1 MKVCRVLYFHQY
13 ILSFL
18 FFAAVIRFFGNI
30 CISNGPQFVLEIYND
45 FLSIL
50 FTMLHDENETTR
62 QVAMETVGVIGLP
75 VEGKLLL
82 HNEGYF

>member
-1 MKVCRVLYFHQY
+1 M
-13 ILSFL
+13 
-18 FFAAVIRFFGNI
+18 
-30 CISNGPQFVLEIYND
+30 LEIYND

-62 QVAMETVGVIGLP
+62 QVAMETVGVIGLS

-82 HNEGYF
+82 HNEGIFERVGFVY